1 MAHLNIIFITIHPFH
16 ALCPFL
22 IYSCSFQ
29 VEQHYCFAAPVS
41 RGGLLTPDVH
51 GHVLAVPGRV
61 RVPNCVSRGGSTP
74 GLLSLPS
81 SAPAPALR
89 TGQDLAQVQWG
100 VLGSLCTQR
109 LRGCLLQS
117 STSLKC
123 AGNNSCIERIHLCL
137 FVFKLT
143 SGMK

>member
-41 RGGLLTPDVH
+41 REGLLTPDVH

-61 RVPNCVSRGGSTP
+61 RVPNCTSRGGSTP

-81 SAPAPALR
+81 SSPSIFHWAGSGLGAMGRAGVPLHTAPVWLSFTEQHKPEMY
-89 TGQDLAQVQWG
+89 W
-100 VLGSLCTQR
+100 
-109 LRGCLLQS
+109 
-117 STSLKC
+117 K
-123 AGNNSCIERIHLCL
+123 
-137 FVFKLT
+137 
-143 SGMK
+143 